1 MLTKEQ
7 ALEKVTHKIN
17 EPDPYWPDKPK
28 IVVMDEHTIEKEWGW
43 VFFYESSDY
52 LQTGGFSNRLAGNA
66 PYIVNKAT
74 GELVETGTALPT
86 EDYIKKFEQQIGKNV

>member
-1 MLTKEQ
+1 VEDLLTKQQ

-17 EPDPYWPDKPK
+17 EPDPYWPEKSE

-52 LQTGGFSNRLAGNA
+52 LKTGDFSDQLVGNA
-66 PYIVNKAT
+66 PFIVNKAT
-74 GELVETGTALPT
+74 GELVETGTALPI
-86 EDYIKKFEQQIGKNV
+86 EDYIKEYESQI